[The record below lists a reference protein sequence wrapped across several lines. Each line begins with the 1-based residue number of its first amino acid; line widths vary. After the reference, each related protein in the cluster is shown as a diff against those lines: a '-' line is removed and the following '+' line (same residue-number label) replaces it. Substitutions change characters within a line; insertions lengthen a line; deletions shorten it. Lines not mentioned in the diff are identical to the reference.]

1 VSRRISFRR
10 VAAVG
15 GLYIFAATGAP
26 SPAHAQANNQPAAEA
41 LFREARTLLDAGRYA
56 EACEKFAASQ
66 RLDPASGT
74 LLNLARCYEKNGQTA
89 TAWVTYR
96 EAIASAKAAQ
106 RPDREKSARERAD
119 ALEPTLPRLTI
130 VVSPE
135 ASAARVQ
142 IKRDGVSVSSD
153 LWGVNA
159 PVDPGEHLIEASAPD
174 KKPWS
179 TRTRAVE
186 RATVTVTVPPLEPSR
201 STSAAAPV
209 KVAAVAAPPSDGAKG
224 AASGPSS
231 TQHVEPDAPEGGG
244 WSGSKT
250 AAVILGA
257 VGVGGLVLGGVE
269 WVVFN
274 SKMEDA
280 NAACPGA
287 CSEAQLALA
296 HSYRDEASTAG
307 NIGIVA
313 GAVGG
318 ASLVTATVLWLT
330 SSSASTSKVAIVP
343 LGGAR
348 ELGVGV
354 GGVW

>member
-1 VSRRISFRR
+1 VSRRISLRQ

-15 GLYIFAATGAP
+15 GFYILAASGAP

-56 EACEKFAASQ
+56 EACEKLAASQ

-130 VVSPE
+130 VVSQE

-142 IKRDGVSVSSD
+142 VKRDGVAVSSD

-159 PVDPGEHLIEASAPD
+159 PVDPGEHLIDASAPD

-179 TRTRAVE
+179 TRIRAVE
-186 RATVTVTVPPLEPSR
+186 RATTTVTVPPLEASR
-201 STSAAAPV
+201 STSAAAGPV
-209 KVAAVAAPPSDGAKG
+209 KGATTPPDGASPATAG
-224 AASGPSS
+224 ARPSS
-231 TQHVEPDAPEGGG
+231 TQPDASEGGG
-244 WSGSKT
+244 WNGSKT
-250 AAVILGA
+250 VALILGV

-269 WVVFN
+269 WLQFEQ
-274 SKMEDA
+274 KMDDA

-287 CSEAQLALA
+287 CSNAQLDQA
-296 HSYRDEASTAG
+296 HTYRDDASTAR

-330 SSSASTSKVAIVP
+330 SSSPSTHKMAIVP
-343 LGGAR
+343 VGGAR
-348 ELGVGV
+348 ELGVGI